1 MFDIFFSNLPYFMKG
16 AVQTV
21 WLALAGVGFG
31 TIFGLIL
38 GVANASIGGGVAK
51 FINVYVFLI
60 RGIPVLVWMFLAYYM
75 LPQLGLIIGDLYAVI
90 GSLILYTGAFV
101 SEIARGAVLSV
112 PKHQIDSAK
121 ALGMNKLN
129 ILRLVIIPQAIK
141 MSIPSLLNN
150 SVMMIKAT
158 AYVSVVGVWELTY
171 AAREVVEQTFAAFQI
186 FFGVMCIYFLIC
198 YPLTIVARQLEKRYS
213 YDH

>member
-1 MFDIFFSNLPYFMKG
+1 MFDIFFANLPYFMKG

-38 GVANASIGGGVAK
+38 GVANASMGGGVAK

-75 LPQLGLIIGDLYAVI
+75 LPQLGLIIGDLFAVI

-121 ALGMNKLN
+121 ALGMNKFN
-129 ILRLVIIPQAIK
+129 ILRLVIIPQAMK

-171 AAREVVEQTFAAFQI
+171 AAREVVERTLAAFQI

-198 YPLTIVARQLEKRYS
+198 YPLTIVASQLEKRYS
-213 YDH
+213 YEH

>member
-1 MFDIFFSNLPYFMKG
+1 MFDIFFANLPYFMKG

-171 AAREVVEQTFAAFQI
+171 AAREVVERTLAAFQI

-198 YPLTIVARQLEKRYS
+198 YPLTIVASQLEKRYS
-213 YDH
+213 YEH

>member
-1 MFDIFFSNLPYFMKG
+1 MFDIFFANLPYFMKG

-38 GVANASIGGGVAK
+38 GVANAYMGGGVAK

-75 LPQLGLIIGDLYAVI
+75 LPQLGLIIGDLFAVI

-121 ALGMNKLN
+121 ALGMNKFN
-129 ILRLVIIPQAIK
+129 ILRLVIIPQAMK

-171 AAREVVEQTFAAFQI
+171 AAREVVERTLAAFQV

-198 YPLTIVARQLEKRYS
+198 YPLTIVASQLEKRYS
-213 YDH
+213 YEH

>member
-1 MFDIFFSNLPYFMKG
+1 MFDIFFSNLPYLMKG

-21 WLALAGVGFG
+21 WLGLVGVGFG
-31 TIFGLIL
+31 TVFGLMLGIL
-38 GVANASIGGGVAK
+38 NAVLGGFTAGI
-51 FINVYVFLI
+51 INIYVFII

-75 LPQLGLIIGDLYAVI
+75 LPQLGLVIGDIFAVI
-90 GSLILYTGAFV
+90 GSLIIYTGAFV
-101 SEIARGAVLSV
+101 AEIARGAVLSI
-112 PKHQIDSAK
+112 PKHQVDSAK
-121 ALGMNKLN
+121 GLGMNKLN
-129 ILRLVIIPQAIK
+129 TLRLVIVPQAMK
-141 MSIPSLLNN
+141 MSIPPLLNN

-171 AAREVVEQTFAAFQI
+171 AAREVVERTLAAFQV

-198 YPLTIVARQLEKRYS
+198 YPLTIVARKLEKRYS

>member
-31 TIFGLIL
+31 TIFGLII
-38 GVANASIGGGVAK
+38 GVANASMGGGVAK

-75 LPQLGLIIGDLYAVI
+75 LPQLGLIIGDLFAVI

-121 ALGMNKLN
+121 ALGMNKFN
-129 ILRLVIIPQAIK
+129 ILRLVIIPQAMK

-171 AAREVVEQTFAAFQI
+171 AAREVVERTLAAFQI

-198 YPLTIVARQLEKRYS
+198 YPLTIVASQLEKRYS
-213 YDH
+213 YEH

>member
-1 MFDIFFSNLPYFMKG
+1 MFDVFFSNLPYFMKG

-38 GVANASIGGGVAK
+38 GVANASIGGLIAK

-75 LPQLGLIIGDLYAVI
+75 LPQLGLIIGDLFAVI

-112 PKHQIDSAK
+112 PKHQIESAK
-121 ALGMNKLN
+121 ALGMNKFD

-171 AAREVVEQTFAAFQI
+171 AAREVVERTLAAFQV

-198 YPLTIVARQLEKRYS
+198 YPLTIVASQLEKRYS
-213 YDH
+213 YEH

>member
-1 MFDIFFSNLPYFMKG
+1 MFDVFFSNLPYFMKG

-31 TIFGLIL
+31 TIFGLII
-38 GVANASIGGGVAK
+38 GVANASMGGGVAK

-121 ALGMNKLN
+121 ALGMNKFN
-129 ILRLVIIPQAIK
+129 ILRLVIIPQAMK

-171 AAREVVEQTFAAFQI
+171 AAREVVERTLAAFQI

-198 YPLTIVARQLEKRYS
+198 YPLTIVASQLEKRYS
-213 YDH
+213 YEH

>member
-1 MFDIFFSNLPYFMKG
+1 MFDVFFSNLPYFMKG

-31 TIFGLIL
+31 TIFGLII
-38 GVANASIGGGVAK
+38 GVANASMGGGVAK

-75 LPQLGLIIGDLYAVI
+75 LPQLGLIIGDLFAVI

-121 ALGMNKLN
+121 ALGMNKFN

-171 AAREVVEQTFAAFQI
+171 AAREVVERTLAAFQI

-198 YPLTIVARQLEKRYS
+198 YPLTIVASQLEKRYS
-213 YDH
+213 YEH

>member
-38 GVANASIGGGVAK
+38 GVANASMGGWVAK

-171 AAREVVEQTFAAFQI
+171 AAREVVERTLAAFQI

-198 YPLTIVARQLEKRYS
+198 YPLTIVASQLEKRYS
-213 YDH
+213 YEH

>member
-1 MFDIFFSNLPYFMKG
+1 MFDVFFSNLPYFMKG

-171 AAREVVEQTFAAFQI
+171 AAREVVERTLAAFQV

-198 YPLTIVARQLEKRYS
+198 YPLTIVASQLEKRYS
-213 YDH
+213 YEH